1 MTTPERTGR
10 KQTEGRFLPG
20 KSGNPTGR
28 PKGARNR
35 STVAALALLEGEAEA
50 LTRKAVDLAMGGDL
64 SALRL
69 CLERILPPAKDR
81 TIPAG
86 SIALPDLTPG
96 NVAQAVAAVVQ
107 AVARGSLSP
116 SEGQSLSALLEA
128 HRKAVE
134 VEDIERRIATL
145 ETEAEARNHA

>member
-1 MTTPERTGR
+1 MTPETTGR

-20 KSGNPTGR
+20 KSGNPMGR

-35 STVAALALLEGEAEA
+35 STMAALALLEGEAEA

-69 CLERILPPAKDR
+69 CLERILPTAKDR
-81 TIPAG
+81 LIPAG
-86 SIALPDLTPG
+86 CIELPDLAPG
-96 NVAQAVAAVVQ
+96 NVAQAIAAVVH
-107 AVARGSLSP
+107 AVAGGCLLPSDGQVLS
-116 SEGQSLSALLEA
+116 SLLEA

-134 VEDIERRIATL
+134 VEDIERRISAL
-145 ETEAEARNHA
+145 ETDAEMRSRA